1 MAAQKGLSRRTNSNK
16 QARKLAPNKQ
26 QQHSKQAHNNKT
38 MSRFSIV
45 NVMGRRSTVSSDGS
59 ERPSIISTV
68 DLNRQLN
75 EEAKRV
81 DQHLFFGPQQA
92 VFEGGD
98 RTRVIHGERK
108 VQKNSKRF
116 WYA

>member
-1 MAAQKGLSRRTNSNK
+1 
-16 QARKLAPNKQ
+16 
-26 QQHSKQAHNNKT
+26 

-45 NVMGRRSTVSSDGS
+45 NVMTRRSTVSSDGS
-59 ERPSIISTV
+59 ERPSIISTL

-92 VFEGGD
+92 VFEGD

-108 VQKNSKRF
+108 IQKNSKKF
-116 WYA
+116 WCVSTCSSMGRERGGGREIVCRGICV

>member
-1 MAAQKGLSRRTNSNK
+1 
-16 QARKLAPNKQ
+16 
-26 QQHSKQAHNNKT
+26 
-38 MSRFSIV
+38 MSRFSLV
-45 NVMGRRSTVSSDGS
+45 NVMGRRSTLSSEGS
-59 ERPSIISTV
+59 ERPSVISTL

-92 VFEGGD
+92 VFEGD

-108 VQKNSKRF
+108 IQKNNKRY
-116 WYA
+116 WCVRWRDGCGWSE

>member
-1 MAAQKGLSRRTNSNK
+1 
-16 QARKLAPNKQ
+16 
-26 QQHSKQAHNNKT
+26 

-59 ERPSIISTV
+59 ERPSVISTL

-116 WYA
+116 WCVCGVTRLLLLLV